1 MHRTVQNLNVIKK
14 FIISHLEDQS
24 INKIPKIIAVSKTFS
39 MEKILPLIENGH
51 IDFGENK
58 VQEAIDKWT
67 VIKQK
72 NPNIKIHMIGKLQTN
87 KVKFAVKLFDYIHS
101 VDNAK
106 LAQKI
111 SDEQSKINKKIKIFI
126 QVNIGEEDQ
135 KSGISI
141 EKLPEFY
148 SKCLKELNLDIIGLM
163 CLPPIKKDPIF
174 YFEKMKNLKNNLN
187 CKELSM
193 GMSNDYL
200 LSTNHDATFVRIG
213 SKILGKRN

>member
-1 MHRTVQNLNVIKK
+1 MHNSLNNLISIKNE
-14 FIISHLEDQS
+14 IYQ
-24 INKIPKIIAVSKTFS
+24 INKQTKVIVVSKTFPIDNV
-39 MEKILPLIENGH
+39 MPLISYGH
-51 IDFGENK
+51 EDFGENK
-58 VQEAIDKWT
+58 VQEAEKKWLS
-67 VIKQK
+67 IK
-72 NPNIKIHMIGKLQTN
+72 NDFPNLKLHMIGKLQTN
-87 KVKFAVKLFDYIHS
+87 KVKHVIPLFDYIHS
-101 VDNAK
+101 LDNLK
-106 LAQKI
+106 LAEKI
-111 SDEQSKINKKIKIFI
+111 AQEQSIKKKRIKIFI